1 MDVAMQAEW
10 EGQYLYIYSGRE
22 IHEKNPDMTQVG
34 QKDSF
39 AKVQCIKLDSITSV
53 DVDHT
58 RFTITIWVGTRPIH
72 CTFGTRNCY
81 KINCHGAFLS
91 VLLEALRLNARY
103 VWGVDRRNSQTAL
116 SVQRGDECYDE
127 DSE

>member
-1 MDVAMQAEW
+1 MQAVW

-22 IHEKNPDMTQVG
+22 IQENNPDMTQVG
-34 QKDSF
+34 EKDPFS
-39 AKVQCIKLDSITSV
+39 KVQCIKISSITSV

-58 RFTITIWVGTRPIH
+58 QFTITIWIGARPIH
-72 CTFGTRNCY
+72 CSFGNRNCY
-81 KINCHGAFLS
+81 KINCHGAFLA
-91 VLLEALRLNARY
+91 VLQDALNLNSQF
-103 VWGVDRRNSQTAL
+103 VWGLDCRNSQTAL